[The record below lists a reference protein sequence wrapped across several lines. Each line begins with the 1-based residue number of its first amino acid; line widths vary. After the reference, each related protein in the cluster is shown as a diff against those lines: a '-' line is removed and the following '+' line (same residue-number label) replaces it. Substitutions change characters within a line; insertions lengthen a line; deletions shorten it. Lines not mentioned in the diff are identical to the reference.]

1 MFQWIRSWFLEQFGF
16 LIDGYGFQCRHTNLG
31 DWLDRNG
38 KPLFSGPLYV
48 YQFYTEKVCLNLLY
62 LVQRD
67 EYYGYLTEKQRN
79 DQLYIRKGDLFS
91 RHYIKKSS
99 ENPNSFCIM
108 GFFRRGKM
116 LSLHRCRRSWLCIG
130 WRDRLI
136 CHFRRYLR
144 CTAGYC

>member
-1 MFQWIRSWFLEQFGF
+1 MFQWIRSWFQSPVDRREQAILEQFGF
-16 LIDGYGFQCRHTNLG
+16 LIDSYGFQYRHTNLG

-79 DQLYIRKGDLFS
+79 DQLYIRKGTEILAPFGYELPS
-91 RHYIKKSS
+91 LAQAVEESLRV
-99 ENPNSFCIM
+99 ENKLLDHSI
-108 GFFRRGKM
+108 
-116 LSLHRCRRSWLCIG
+116 
-130 WRDRLI
+130 
-136 CHFRRYLR
+136 
-144 CTAGYC
+144 